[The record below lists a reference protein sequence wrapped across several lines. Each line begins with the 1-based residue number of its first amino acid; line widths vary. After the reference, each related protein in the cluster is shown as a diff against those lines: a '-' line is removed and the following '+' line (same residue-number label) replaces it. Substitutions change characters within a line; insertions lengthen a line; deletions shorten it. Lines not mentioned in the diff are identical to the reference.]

1 MTEEKE
7 DNGSSLM
14 KLVEA
19 IAITPKDARELVSQ
33 YEGQVRK
40 AEPDASGER
49 IQVLVTDKIIER
61 YSKMAA
67 ATGGATS
74 LAGVIPGIGPA
85 VAMGGGG
92 VADVSLC
99 MKLAEPTKRFAI
111 PSVCSLKSAP
121 KLYLLQAT
129 RCQMMIRLCT
139 LSNC

>member
-7 DNGSSLM
+7 DKGSSLM

-74 LAGVIPGIGPA
+74 LAGVIPGIGTA
-85 VAMGGGG
+85 VAMVGGG

-99 MKLAEPTKRFAI
+99 MQ
-111 PSVCSLKSAP
+111 SLPNGSRSRASAH
-121 KLYLLQAT
+121 
-129 RCQMMIRLCT
+129 
-139 LSNC
+139 